1 MKKFKD
7 KVIVVTGGSRGIG
20 KACCEAF
27 AREGA
32 NIVFTYN
39 SSQEAAKSL
48 KQEIETS
55 GSQVLALQL
64 DVKKY
69 DACRKFVEKVLDK
82 FQKIDVLINNAGII
96 NDKALMMMSESD
108 WLDVINTNLNGTF
121 NVTKNSI
128 ISFMKQRK
136 GNIINISSLSGI
148 LGLPR
153 QANYAASKGGM
164 ISFTRSLAREVA
176 PLNIRV
182 NAIAPGFIQTDMIK
196 GLREDYVKDVLPQ
209 IPLGRFGEAKEVA
222 QVALFLAG
230 DESDYITGQVLRVDG
245 GLGM

>member
-69 DACRKFVEKVLDK
+69 DACREFSEKVLDK

-96 NDKALMMMSESD
+96 NDKALMMMTESD

-121 NVTKNSI
+121 NVTKNFI
-128 ISFMKQRK
+128 ISLMKQRK

-196 GLREDYVKDVLPQ
+196 SLREDYVKDVLPQ
-209 IPLGRFGEAKEVA
+209 IPLGRFGEVKEVA